1 MNKLNM
7 AKYMAEL
14 TDDVEHMDEQAQEA
28 FAALLPVMAK
38 LYRNDAKVKAVLI
51 LTDDDSQTL
60 VRINADEYEA
70 NGMMHNALPMHEEL
84 MKAHAPDHGRMN

>member
-1 MNKLNM
+1 MKNTL
-7 AKYMAEL
+7 AQYMAEL
-14 TDDVEHMDEQAQEA
+14 TDDVAHMDEQAQEA

-38 LYRNDAKVKAVLI
+38 LYRDDAKAKAVLI
-51 LTDDDSQTL
+51 LTDEDSQTL

-84 MKAHAPDHGRMN
+84 MKADVPNLGRMN